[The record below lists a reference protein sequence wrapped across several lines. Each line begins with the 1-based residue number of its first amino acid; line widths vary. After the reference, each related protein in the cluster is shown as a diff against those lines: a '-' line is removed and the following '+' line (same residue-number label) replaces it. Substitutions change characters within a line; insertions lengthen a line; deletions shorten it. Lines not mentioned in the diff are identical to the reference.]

1 MIDHPSC
8 SSIEPLPHFLWKFG
22 YVFIEPL
29 IAPYNDYTWDEMVN
43 AVHMV
48 INKES
53 VDYIAL
59 NLRSTPLKTASAI
72 HVYLAV

>member
-1 MIDHPSC
+1 M
-8 SSIEPLPHFLWKFG
+8 FLNTNAKRYTALTNTIFEG
-22 YVFIEPL
+22 T
-29 IAPYNDYTWDEMVN
+29 DYTWDEMVN
-43 AVHMV
+43 DVHMV